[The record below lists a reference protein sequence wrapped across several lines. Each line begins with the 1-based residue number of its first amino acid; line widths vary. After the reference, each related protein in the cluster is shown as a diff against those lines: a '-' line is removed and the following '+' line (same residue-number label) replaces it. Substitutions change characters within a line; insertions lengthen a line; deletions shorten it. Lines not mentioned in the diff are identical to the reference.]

1 MADCSCDFCN
11 HEPDCPYAYDASDCS
26 VNRIKAAK
34 VVVDEEFLTFQKR
47 LKERNEKLDDDQIE
61 CLIGAMQTIVYT
73 SQEPLP
79 EWAYENKTQE
89 ETVCQ
94 S

>member
-34 VVVDEEFLTFQKR
+34 AVVDEGFLAFQKH
-47 LKERNEKLDDDQIE
+47 LMEQNEKLDDDQIE
-61 CLIGAMQTIVYT
+61 RLIGAMQTIVYD
-73 SQEPLP
+73 SKEPLP
-79 EWAYENKTQE
+79 EWAYKNETQE
-89 ETVCQ
+89 ETTCL